1 MGQKL
6 IKRADGSYSKRGL
19 WDNIRANRGSGKKPT
34 SEMLEQEAKIKSEN
48 KMGGL
53 KNKTM
58 NLKKKKMKDGG
69 KFGMLSVKAGYD
81 NNPNATAADRIV
93 GAKKS
98 KNKMG
103 GKKKMYGGSAM
114 KPKKKGMG
122 GKMMKY
128 KTGGFTLEPKTPNL
142 DEL

>member
-19 WDNIRANRGSGKKPT
+19 WDNIRANRGSNKKPT
-34 SEMLEQEAKIKSEN
+34 SEMLEQEKKIKSEEN
-48 KMGGL
+48 KLGGL

-58 NLKKKKMKDGG
+58 KLKKKKGGFPDMNNDGKTTQADIFLKKKENG
-69 KFGMLSVKAGYD
+69 TIKKKGGVK
-81 NNPNATAADRIV
+81 
-93 GAKKS
+93 
-98 KNKMG
+98 
-103 GKKKMYGGSAM
+103 KKKMYGGTAM
-114 KPKKKGMG
+114 KDKKGMG

-142 DEL
+142 DDL